1 MNAEGIP
8 AAAGAR
14 DIVERHEVHS
24 MRPWQRMVYRAI
36 RFVLEVWCRLFW
48 RMEVI
53 GRDRLPA
60 AGPFILAPA
69 HRSYVDFLVTGAAV
83 PRVMRFMA
91 KDSLWKVAWFGR
103 FLEHMGSF
111 PVNRERPDR
120 SALRN
125 CEEALTHGDPVVMFP
140 EGRRKEGPV
149 VEELQE
155 GPAWVACRYRVPIVP
170 MALGN
175 SDAAMP
181 IGSKLVRPVKLR
193 VVIGEPIYP
202 DVPATGRVP
211 RGKVA
216 EVTEQLRA
224 GVQRVF
230 DESRSS

>member
-1 MNAEGIP
+1 M
-8 AAAGAR
+8 
-14 DIVERHEVHS
+14 
-24 MRPWQRMVYRAI
+24 
-36 RFVLEVWCRLFW
+36 
-48 RMEVI
+48 
-53 GRDRLPA
+53 
-60 AGPFILAPA
+60 
-69 HRSYVDFLVTGAAV
+69 
-83 PRVMRFMA
+83 
-91 KDSLWKVAWFGR
+91 
-103 FLEHMGSF
+103 
-111 PVNRERPDR
+111 
-120 SALRN
+120 
-125 CEEALTHGDPVVMFP
+125 
-140 EGRRKEGPV
+140 
-149 VEELQE
+149 EELQE